1 MWVWG
6 CAVYLLG
13 LLLDGPNSPTGE
25 REIIH
30 PPQYHV
36 FEIDPRV
43 QAVRPR
49 AKGLLQAHRKL

>member
-1 MWVWG
+1 
-6 CAVYLLG
+6 LLG